1 MREADQIRAEQL
13 AAELAA
19 GGLSK
24 EREER
29 KKLELHDTWYRSMQL
44 AKREKKAND
53 NEVDGIIF
61 YQTFV
66 AALPEYIKQ
75 KAVRCGG
82 CFLLQNILWLL

>member
-44 AKREKKAND
+44 AKREKKL
-53 NEVDGIIF
+53 VTMKLTGLSFIRP
-61 YQTFV
+61 
-66 AALPEYIKQ
+66 LW
-75 KAVRCGG
+75 RLC
-82 CFLLQNILWLL
+82 LNI